1 MAPLVLVLVLTNLP
15 RSLARSRSALYLM
28 LIVERAKK
36 CLDFAFTSHFIHLVA
51 CTAFEAFPGNW
62 EWWILQLASLIIM
75 AVVGEYLCMRRELRE
90 IRLSDFLTARTASS
104 TV

>member
-1 MAPLVLVLVLTNLP
+1 MAPLVWALLQTNLP
-15 RSLARSRSALYLM
+15 PSLARPRSAGYLT
-28 LIVERAKK
+28 LLVERAKK

-90 IRLSDFLTARTASS
+90 IKLSDFLTARTASS

>member
-1 MAPLVLVLVLTNLP
+1 MLVALPNLP
-15 RSLARSRSALYLM
+15 RSRSAGYLT

-90 IRLSDFLTARTASS
+90 IRLSDFLSTRTASS